1 MKKYFFIILVVAA
14 LIVGLVLS
22 GSFQKGG
29 FFFDLT
35 ENKGVTPSGVEL
47 KEGAKSSSAESSAAR
62 SRSAEYLLRF
72 ESVKNKALRG
82 DPAAQLEL
90 SRMYDRCFPV
100 SISREKYLS
109 SIDAMAA
116 QAGGAAA
123 AMKAT
128 ARRIADD
135 CALVEGGSPIPLD
148 AQKEWLAASAASG
161 NLAAKI
167 RLQVRYPDEAKEN
180 VSDLVKTAVDKKDP
194 EAIFELTDLL
204 ATQSPEANLGPF
216 EAVAGDETSA
226 YAWGIVA
233 CQMGAD
239 CGAGSAVVDGYCLN
253 GACASNYEQ
262 LVRNNLLP
270 KGEGER
276 LNKKI
281 EYINSVIGRK

>member
-1 MKKYFFIILVVAA
+1 MKKYFFIVLVVAA
-14 LIVGLVLS
+14 LMVGLVLS
-22 GSFQKGG
+22 GSFQKGKR
-29 FFFDLT
+29 FFDLT
-35 ENKGVTPSGVEL
+35 EKKTVTQSGVEL
-47 KEGAKSSSAESSAAR
+47 KEGVRNSGAESSAAR

-82 DPAAQLEL
+82 DSAAQLEL

-100 SISREKYLS
+100 SISREKYLA

-116 QAGGAAA
+116 QAGEAAA

-128 ARRIADD
+128 AKRIADD

-167 RLQVRYPDEAKEN
+167 RLQVRYPDEAKES
-180 VSDLVKTAVDKKDP
+180 VSDLVKAAVNKKNP

-204 ATQSPEANLGPF
+204 ATQSPEVNFGPF

-262 LVRNNLLP
+262 LVRNSLLP
-270 KGEGER
+270 RGEGER
-276 LNKKI
+276 LNARI

>member
-1 MKKYFFIILVVAA
+1 MTERKVV
-14 LIVGLVLS
+14 V
-22 GSFQKGG
+22 
-29 FFFDLT
+29 
-35 ENKGVTPSGVEL
+35 PSSVES
-47 KEGAKSSSAESSAAR
+47 KEGARSNGAESVAAR

-72 ESVKNKALRG
+72 EDVKNRALQG
-82 DPAAQLEL
+82 DSAAQLEL
-90 SRMYDRCFPV
+90 SRIYDRCFPV
-100 SISREKYLS
+100 NISREKYLS
-109 SIDAMAA
+109 SVDAMAA

-128 ARRIADD
+128 AKRIADD
-135 CALVEGGSPIPLD
+135 CTLIEGGSPIPLD
-148 AQKEWLAASAASG
+148 AQKEWLMASAASG

-167 RLQVRYPDEAKEN
+167 RIQVRYPGEAKES
-180 VSDLVKTAVDKKDP
+180 VSNLLTAAVGKKDP
-194 EAIFELTDLL
+194 EAIFELSDLL
-204 ATQSPEANLGPF
+204 VTQSSDANLGPF

-239 CGAGSAVVDGYCLN
+239 CGAGSAVVDGYCLS

-270 KGEGER
+270 KGEGEK

-281 EYINSVIGRK
+281 DYIRSMIERK